1 MKRMHKR
8 ILSFVLSVILIL
20 TQVQYVTFAAGGPDG
35 SIGLSATK
43 TTLGVGETTE
53 ITVSVNATGDP
64 LGAINFTVDIPDGL
78 EYVSH
83 EIKVAMSDFMMSS
96 YNSTTGEFGCGVT
109 MLGKAGEFDVLSL
122 TLQAKNTNVGINE
135 IGIIVGNMFKV
146 DGSTPMDF
154 GNVDSVAITTQ
165 LPTVAVTGVTI
176 DETASVNINGTVTP
190 SWTVNPNEATNKKV
204 TFTSNNE
211 SVATV
216 NETTGEVE
224 GISKGT
230 ATITVKTEDGNFT
243 DTCVVTVNCAHTNKT
258 NHAAGT
264 STCKVQAN
272 DQYYTCDTCAQ
283 IFAADQ
289 TTELNAIPMLPL
301 SGNHTYTKEDPK
313 AEALASV
320 ANCKSA
326 ATYYYSCSVCDTV
339 ENNANHT
346 FTNGNKDANNHVG
359 GTQVINASQAN
370 HKTQQNGYTG
380 DTQCLGCQAIT
391 EYGQPIPAGD
401 HHESSTWTTNDTQHW
416 KVCDVNNCGVVIDGT
431 TGSHTST
438 GANQATCQA
447 KAVCDTCGVSYGSLG
462 SHDMATGNDWSKD
475 ATGHWYKCKTSGCD
489 ETSGFAAHNPDHQG
503 GATEEYPILCT
514 ECGYEIEAQLGHT
527 HVYDKTVAT
536 DDYLATK
543 ATCKDQATYYKSC
556 KCGLAGTET
565 FASGALAD
573 HKWDPA
579 TCTEPKTCSVCHLTD
594 GTANGHTEGTEWKRD
609 DNNHWHICKK
619 CDAVIDA
626 SVEAHNPDHQ
636 GGATEEYPIL
646 CTECGYEMEAQLNH
660 THVYDK
666 EVVAEK
672 YLVSE
677 ATCQKYAVY
686 KLSCKCGAAGTET
699 FEDVNAGYADH
710 KWNSAWTKDET
721 GHWHECKTDGC
732 EEVNEYAVHTPGEDW
747 KRDKNNHWHIC
758 EECNAV
764 IADSKEAHTDADSN
778 KVCDVCDYQMKAE
791 KSESSGRVEKYGWL
805 ETDGNWYYHLGTKK
819 AKGWYEVKNYWYYF
833 KKNYP
838 NAGAMQTGWI
848 FDEGRWYYLGENGV
862 MKTGWRLLGG
872 KWYYLGQS
880 GAMKT
885 GWFFDPNYNAWY
897 YLHDENGDMLVNTTT
912 PDGYYVG
919 ADGKW
924 VQ

>member
-1 MKRMHKR
+1 
-8 ILSFVLSVILIL
+8 V
-20 TQVQYVTFAAGGPDG
+20 
-35 SIGLSATK
+35 K
-43 TTLGVGETTE
+43 TTAVHVTGICFHNAKTFHNAETPVCNEQKNGAYYSCDNCTQLFAEDGTTPIASIPKLGLAEHTPGQVEDVKYLASEGDCQTNKTYYQSC
-53 ITVSVNATGDP
+53 TVCEEKLLDKDTF
-64 LGAINFTVDIPDGL
+64 I
-78 EYVSH
+78 
-83 EIKVAMSDFMMSS
+83 
-96 YNSTTGEFGCGVT
+96 
-109 MLGKAGEFDVLSL
+109 
-122 TLQAKNTNVGINE
+122 
-135 IGIIVGNMFKV
+135 
-146 DGSTPMDF
+146 GSTKGGHVMSNTWTQENGQHF
-154 GNVDSVAITTQ
+154 HKCTITNCTYKE
-165 LPTVAVTGVTI
+165 
-176 DETASVNINGTVTP
+176 DEAACSG
-190 SWTVNPNEATNKKV
+190 
-204 TFTSNNE
+204 
-211 SVATV
+211 
-216 NETTGEVE
+216 
-224 GISKGT
+224 GT
-230 ATITVKTEDGNFT
+230 ATCTAK
-243 DTCVVTVNCAHTNKT
+243 
-258 NHAAGT
+258 
-264 STCKVQAN
+264 
-272 DQYYTCDTCAQ
+272 
-283 IFAADQ
+283 
-289 TTELNAIPMLPL
+289 AI
-301 SGNHTYTKEDPK
+301 
-313 AEALASV
+313 
-320 ANCKSA
+320 
-326 ATYYYSCSVCDTV
+326 CSVCQNPYGDFAKHNYTQQV
-339 ENNANHT
+339 QDAAHLKTEAATCTEFNVYWYDCANC
-346 FTNGNKDANNHVG
+346 DANAKDDGNAADKYYTSTVAGGHVFTEQIEDAAHLVAG
-359 GTQVINASQAN
+359 SGADCQNA
-370 HKTQQNGYTG
+370 KKY
-380 DTQCLGCQAIT
+380 
-391 EYGQPIPAGD
+391 YY
-401 HHESSTWTTNDTQHW
+401 
-416 KVCDVNNCGVVIDGT
+416 NCKYCAEKGT
-431 TGSHTST
+431 TTWDS
-438 GANQATCQA
+438 
-447 KAVCDTCGVSYGSLG
+447 DTYGP
-462 SHDMATGNDWSKD
+462 HDMATGNDWSKD
-475 ATGHWYKCKTSGCD
+475 ASGHWHGCKTSGCGEKAD
-489 ETSGFAAHNPDHQG
+489 FVAHTPDHVG
-503 GATEEYPILCT
+503 NATEEYPILCT
-514 ECGYEIEAQLGHT
+514 VCGYEIEAQLGHT
-527 HVYDKTVAT
+527 HVFNKEVAT
-536 DDYLATK
+536 DEYEATP
-543 ATCKDQATYYKSC
+543 ATCKAQATYYKSC

-732 EEVNEYAVHTPGEDW
+732 EEVNEYAAHTPGEDW